1 MLPTTVL
8 LVFVLLLLV
17 AIVVMLVTGWPG
29 RLRAELERT
38 TSALR
43 REMAEHRGDSMRL
56 MQAIRAEVEDAVQ
69 ETLDRE
75 MASYG
80 RNRRGASFPPQD
92 QGVTSQASGQTH
104 GAGVGSGAASASVSA
119 AAAAGTAWVTSG
131 PVEESRQLSLFTP
144 SPAEDETPLVPEPP
158 AVPDA
163 APPDPQENREG
174 MTKVDAVL
182 HDDSPDIDD
191 IPDLDDLD

>member
-1 MLPTTVL
+1 MSLTAVL
-8 LVFVLLLLV
+8 LVLVLLLLA
-17 AIVVMLVTGWPG
+17 AIVAMLITGGP
-29 RLRAELERT
+29 LRSELEKA

-92 QGVTSQASGQTH
+92 QGVTSQASGQAH
-104 GAGVGSGAASASVSA
+104 GAGAGIGGAAT
-119 AAAAGTAWVTSG
+119 AAGTAWAVSSDA
-131 PVEESRQLSLFTP
+131 EETRQLSLFTP
-144 SPAEDETPLVPEPP
+144 PPAEDETPPAPELPAATPVPS
-158 AVPDA
+158 
-163 APPDPQENREG
+163 QESGTEE
-174 MTKVDAVL
+174 MVKVDAVL
-182 HDDSPDIDD
+182 HDDIPDMGD
-191 IPDLDDLD
+191 IPDLDDPD